1 MDMIVPQ
8 EILQVHEPPLKL
20 PNHEPK
26 FLFHFSSQLQAQ
38 FDPAL
43 ACMWLRWNP
52 APRPCFNRSLL
63 EDLHRYCD
71 FLATSGGAIRGGDNA
86 AEIEYAVLTSQ
97 VPGIFNL
104 GGDLDLFTRLIETG
118 DREGLLHYGLACVN
132 VLYRNYLGHG
142 VPSLTTV
149 SLVQG
154 DCMGGGFE
162 CALSSDVII
171 AEKSARFG
179 FPEILFNLFP
189 GMGAYSFLQR
199 RVGQRTTEE
208 LITSGKIYSAH
219 DMLARGVID
228 QVVDD
233 GQGEAEVTSLI
244 KRRGRSRNALNAIA
258 TVRRRTQPLE
268 FKELSDIVGI
278 WVEAA
283 FRLNTR
289 DIKLMQRLVH
299 RQNAVT
305 GGERTALH

>member
-8 EILQVHEPPLKL
+8 EILQVREPLLKF
-20 PNHEPK
+20 PDPGSR
-26 FLFHFSSQLQAQ
+26 FLFHFSPQLTAQ
-38 FDPAL
+38 FDAAL

-52 APRPCFNRSLL
+52 APRPCFNSALL
-63 EDLHRYCD
+63 EDLRKYCD
-71 FLATSGGAIRGGDNA
+71 FLAASGGHVRDGDDA
-86 AEIEYAVLTSQ
+86 YGIEYAVLTSR

-104 GGDLDLFTRLIETG
+104 GGDLDLFTRMIESG
-118 DREGLLHYGLACVN
+118 NREGLLHYGLACVN

-142 VPSLTTV
+142 LPLTTI

-171 AEKSARFG
+171 AEKSARFS

-199 RVGQRTTEE
+199 RVGQKTTEE
-208 LITSGKIYSAH
+208 LVTSGKIYGAH
-219 DMLARGVID
+219 DMLALGVID
-228 QVVDD
+228 LVVDD
-233 GQGEAEVTSLI
+233 GQGETEVAALI
-244 KRRGRSRNALNAIA
+244 KRRSRSRNSLNAIA

-268 FKELSDIVGI
+268 LRELTDIVGI
-278 WVEAA
+278 WVDAA
-283 FRLNTR
+283 FRLNAR

-305 GGERTALH
+305 GEPAALH